1 MKKYVLY
8 LFKIQNDATILLESM
23 YIFSSKNIFDYN
35 GTFPKL
41 QNCMYAGDFMIF
53 LMTFRTLKYPAT
65 QFLWPQPPL
74 TKYKEPYN
82 SNSVFFFYKKKYTY
96 TNACIL
102 CTYISKGIKLSF

>member
-1 MKKYVLY
+1 MKKYELY

-96 TNACIL
+96 TNAF
-102 CTYISKGIKLSF
+102 ISVHIFLKE

>member
-65 QFLWPQPPL
+65 YFLWPQPPL

-82 SNSVFFFYKKKYTY
+82 SNSVFFFLQKKYTY
-96 TNACIL
+96 TNAFIQVHIFL
-102 CTYISKGIKLSF
+102 KE